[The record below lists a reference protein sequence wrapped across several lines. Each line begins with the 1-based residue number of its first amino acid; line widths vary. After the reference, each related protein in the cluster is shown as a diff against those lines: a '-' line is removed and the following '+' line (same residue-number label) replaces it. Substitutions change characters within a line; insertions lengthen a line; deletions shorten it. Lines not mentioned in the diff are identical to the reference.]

1 MKVGLASKWGPS
13 DQSCGVVHTKALLGL
28 LDASDV
34 QKASPGTGN
43 GTRDE
48 PFRDLNMQNWRW
60 LAEQKATADPIFYS
74 VGKRVLV
81 RWGTKMGGLV
91 NYISDMTD
99 FTTTLDDVLKEPDP
113 NKVKKE
119 FAEADVNAKI
129 NPDLA
134 PYHKKSLRVGDMT
147 DEDAASRC
155 RSLLMDSNT
164 DCSACPEIASSF
176 CSLFVAE
183 AHRAPRT
190 FLVSLMLLDLVQSQ
204 TTYGVDGGKKYTWK
218 SMLAHST
225 AKGEAINVEGRG
237 QNKGI
242 KLAKHPM
249 AGIGTVNLS
258 NQMDNWGVDNA
269 VRDRVVSLMSIWVG
283 HYLQKTHADRTYYL
297 LRTGDKS
304 NIKGQVGKIKL
315 SDKKCDLELLEQCKG
330 AVTQRCLTPG
340 VLIGGTSLD
349 YMNFEGEPV

>member
-1 MKVGLASKWGPS
+1 MKVGLASKQDPGKTT
-13 DQSCGVVHTKALLGL
+13 CGIVHTKTLVGL
-28 LDASDV
+28 LDGHDV

-48 PFRDLNMQNWRW
+48 PYRDLTMQNWRW
-60 LAEQKATADPIFYS
+60 LAEQKATADPIFYW
-74 VGKRVLV
+74 VGKRLLV

-99 FTTTLDDVLKEPDP
+99 FTSTLDQVMKAPEP

-119 FAEADVNAKI
+119 FADADVKAKI
-129 NPDLA
+129 DPDLA
-134 PYHKKSLRVGDMT
+134 PYHKKALRVGDMT

-155 RSLLMDSNT
+155 RSLLVDSNT

-190 FLVSLMLLDLVQSQ
+190 FLISLMLLDLVESH
-204 TTYGVDGGKKYTWK
+204 TTYGVDGGKRYTWK

-283 HYLQKTHADRTYYL
+283 HYLQGKHADRRYYL

-304 NIKGQVGKIKL
+304 KIKDQVAKIDI
-315 SDKKCDLELLEQCKG
+315 SEKKLDMELLEQCKG
-330 AVTQRCLTPG
+330 AVAQRCLTPG
-340 VLIGGTSLD
+340 VLIGGTTLE
-349 YMNFEGEPV
+349 YLNFAGDPV